1 MSEKINVFWF
11 RRDLR
16 VTDNMGL
23 QACIKAGLPCALLL
37 ILDQDILSQPSLS
50 KRRVSFF
57 LSAVKQ
63 LSEKIKRIGAELH
76 ILKGTP
82 IEVFTE
88 LRQKNNINAV
98 YFNEDY
104 EPYAVKRDQQVE
116 ACLNEGNVSVHRYKD
131 VVLTDYRD
139 ILKKDGSPYQVFTP
153 YYKKWQFMPKERS
166 IHIGSFKTASLISDQ
181 MENFEPSES
190 FAIESDDVM
199 TTFFKR
205 KIGQYSDQRDY
216 PAMDQTSHFSKY
228 LRFGIFSI
236 REIYHKAELVLN
248 EENSTEN
255 ERQNVSG
262 FIRQLAWRDF
272 YFQLLHHHPEV
283 VDHAFKKKYD
293 GIKWENNKDH
303 FSKWCEGKTGFPFVD
318 AGMRQLNTEGWMHN
332 RLRMITASF
341 LVKDLLIDWR
351 WGAEYFQEKLLDH
364 DLALNNGG
372 WQWCASTGTDAQ
384 PYFRIF
390 NPFSQSEKF
399 DPEGHFIRKYVPE
412 LRNVQGKHIH
422 RPFRMSDKE
431 QHHCGCV
438 IGKDYPHPIIDHAKR
453 RERAI
458 VMYRML

>member
-1 MSEKINVFWF
+1 M
-11 RRDLR
+11 
-16 VTDNMGL
+16 
-23 QACIKAGLPCALLL
+23 
-37 ILDQDILSQPSLS
+37 
-50 KRRVSFF
+50 
-57 LSAVKQ
+57 
-63 LSEKIKRIGAELH
+63 
-76 ILKGTP
+76 
-82 IEVFTE
+82 
-88 LRQKNNINAV
+88 
-98 YFNEDY
+98 
-104 EPYAVKRDQQVE
+104 
-116 ACLNEGNVSVHRYKD
+116 
-131 VVLTDYRD
+131 
-139 ILKKDGSPYQVFTP
+139 
-153 YYKKWQFMPKERS
+153 
-166 IHIGSFKTASLISDQ
+166 
-181 MENFEPSES
+181 
-190 FAIESDDVM
+190 
-199 TTFFKR
+199 
-205 KIGQYSDQRDY
+205 
-216 PAMDQTSHFSKY
+216 
-228 LRFGIFSI
+228 
-236 REIYHKAELVLN
+236 
-248 EENSTEN
+248 
-255 ERQNVSG
+255 
-262 FIRQLAWRDF
+262 
-272 YFQLLHHHPEV
+272 
-283 VDHAFKKKYD
+283 
-293 GIKWENNKDH
+293 KWENNKDH

-438 IGKDYPHPIIDHAKR
+438 IGKDYPHPIVDHAKR